1 MTGYPIRI
9 AVRIDFSDG
18 TEHDYEVRGADAV
31 DVPAGEFWPE
41 GVVTADVA
49 GRMRLYQRMHG
60 DIEALTADNAL
71 LSRNWHADRA
81 KLVALREWA
90 RVNIGDSPRW
100 EQVLEIFERD
110 FREDEP

>member
-1 MTGYPIRI
+1 M
-9 AVRIDFSDG
+9 AVRVDFSDG
-18 TEHDYEVRGADAV
+18 TQHDYEVRDADAV
-31 DVPAGEFWPE
+31 DVPAGGFWPE

-60 DIEALTADNAL
+60 DI
-71 LSRNWHADRA
+71 SRNWHADRA

-90 RVNIGDSPRW
+90 RVNICDSPRW